1 MNARDYEV
9 RLLNRMLNTY
19 SPSGQE
25 KEIADLIIGE
35 MERIGFRVSK
45 DEVGNVIGQAGVGS
59 PCVMLCG
66 HMDTIPGFIP
76 VRIENGKMYGRGAVD
91 AKASLASLIAASAE
105 MIKKRFRGHLQ
116 LAAVVDEEGEGKGIR
131 NIIKKGLCADYA
143 VFGEPSGVGNVTIAY
158 KGSVHLK
165 VTCETQTGHVAA
177 PWLFENAIENTFE
190 VWKAIANIHF
200 AEEDLESRFYSTT
213 SCVTRIEGG
222 DSFSTVPSKCSL
234 HADIRIPPRIT
245 LERFQDRAQD
255 CAEQFR
261 RRHPDTNVIIELENG
276 EEPFETDK
284 SSALVRAFTWAIRK
298 ITANPAVLVRKS
310 GTGDINAFATAIKR
324 PMIAY
329 GPGNSHLDHT
339 ANEHVNIR
347 EYLDAIQV
355 LQEALNRL
363 ALVHSRKLPPT
374 SALEK

>member
-25 KEIADLIIGE
+25 KEIADLIVGE
-35 MERIGFRVSK
+35 MERIGFIVSK

-76 VRIENGKMYGRGAVD
+76 VRIENGRMYGRGAVD
-91 AKASLASLIAASAE
+91 AKASLATLIAASAE
-105 MIKKRFRGHLQ
+105 MIKKGFRGQLQ
-116 LAAVVDEEGEGKGIR
+116 LAAVVDEEGESKGIR
-131 NIIKKGLCADYA
+131 NIIKKGTWADYA
-143 VFGEPSGVGNVTIAY
+143 VFGEPSGVGNVTIGY

-165 VTCETQTGHVAA
+165 VTCQTQTGHVAA

-190 VWKAIANIHF
+190 MWRAIANIHF
-200 AEEDLESRFYSTT
+200 AEEDPQSRFYSTT

-222 DSFSTVPSKCSL
+222 DGFSTVPSKCSL
-234 HADIRIPPRIT
+234 HADIRIPPQIT
-245 LERFQDRAQD
+245 VERFQDKAQD

-261 RRHPDTNVIIELENG
+261 RRHPDTSVRIELENG

-298 ITANPAVLVRKS
+298 VTGHPAVLVRKS

-329 GPGNSHLDHT
+329 GPGNSHLDHM
-339 ANEHVNIR
+339 ADEYVSIR
-347 EYLDAIQV
+347 DYIDAIQV
-355 LQEALNRL
+355 LQEALNKL
-363 ALVHSRKLPPT
+363 ALLDSRKVPP
-374 SALEK
+374 SSGLVK

>member
-1 MNARDYEV
+1 MRDYEV

-19 SPSGQE
+19 SPSGHE
-25 KEIADLIIGE
+25 KEIGDFIAEE
-35 MERIGFRVSK
+35 MERIGFRVSR
-45 DEVGNVIGQAGVGS
+45 DEVGNVIGEAGVGS

-91 AKASLASLIAASAE
+91 AKASLATLIAASAE
-105 MIKKRFRGHLQ
+105 MIKKRFRGQLQ
-116 LAAVVDEEGEGKGIR
+116 LVGVVDEEGEGKGIR
-131 NIIKKGLCADYA
+131 NIIKKGFCADYA

-158 KGSVHLK
+158 KGSMHLK

-190 VWKAIANIHF
+190 VWRAIASIHF
-200 AEEDLESRFYSTT
+200 AEEDLQSRFYSTT

-222 DSFSTVPSKCSL
+222 NGFGTVPSKCSL
-234 HADIRIPPRIT
+234 HADIRIPPQIT
-245 LERFQDRAQD
+245 VERFQDKARD
-255 CAEQFR
+255 CAEQFG
-261 RRHPDTNVIIELENG
+261 RRHPGTNVTIELEDR

-298 ITANPAVLVRKS
+298 VTSNPAVLVRKS

-339 ANEHVNIR
+339 ADEHVSIR

-355 LQEALNRL
+355 LQEALNK
-363 ALVHSRKLPPT
+363 LVLVDSKKGPPP
-374 SALEK
+374 SHVVK